1 MISRNLI
8 YIYGDLTKNQTYCPA
23 GVFLF
28 WNSDIICHATRAGR
42 AVVRSGLARV
52 VVVREEKKTT
62 IVRSNARRE
71 RSGRLPLLLRFGET
85 ATSAFASG
93 RPGGRVHTSDKTVF
107 LGVPFRSG
115 MTTCTSWAQYSN
127 LRSDTYYVRL
137 FRASVRR
144 SILVHSVLV
153 AQGDWPLLAADR
165 GEVSRDAP
173 PPHRLLV
180 SVVVVDF

>member
-1 MISRNLI
+1 MPCNTSRP
-8 YIYGDLTKNQTYCPA
+8 GSSAFRP
-23 GVFLF
+23 
-28 WNSDIICHATRAGR
+28 
-42 AVVRSGLARV
+42 RSGSRRQR
-52 VVVREEKKTT
+52 REEGDDST
-62 IVRSNARRE
+62 IECETREIWPAATAATFRRDGDICFCVRPA
-71 RSGRLPLLLRFGET
+71 
-85 ATSAFASG
+85 
-93 RPGGRVHTSDKTVF
+93 GRVHTSDKTVF

-173 PPHRLLV
+173 PPT
-180 SVVVVDF
+180 SS